1 MENLEALMGLALKYK
16 VLYVEDDLILQKE
29 TKRLLER
36 MFKSVDVA
44 NDGQEGLEAFAK
56 ERYDLVLS
64 DIEMP
69 IVNGLEMSKKMKM
82 MEPSIP
88 IIVISAYSN
97 TEYLIDAISIGI
109 DYYVLKPI
117 QMPRFIDTLYQVCTH
132 IDNSYIAKKYEEQ
145 KLQLQISEANENMM
159 RQITKASPNAI
170 VVYKNRK
177 LFYASPTFE
186 ILFSADEIAP
196 LKESENSFSNFLNEK
211 IAIDQIFTE
220 CPSFIKQVDED
231 YLHTTEVIKLSLQC
245 QHGKKIFQLF
255 VSDVELD
262 SNSVSTM
269 YTFNDITLLE
279 FQRKQIDQ
287 YSEYMGDLTQ
297 SKYAS
302 QKSSDNP
309 DIIDRT
315 SF

>member
-1 MENLEALMGLALKYK
+1 MGLALNYR

-44 NDGQEGLEAFAK
+44 NDGQEALEAFAK

-69 IVNGLEMSKKMKM
+69 LVDGLEMSKQIKS

-132 IDNSYIAKKYEEQ
+132 IHNSRVAKKYEEQ

-159 RQITKASPNAI
+159 REIAKASPNAI
-170 VVYKNRK
+170 VVYKDAK

-186 ILFSADEIAP
+186 RLFGKEEIAK
-196 LKESENSFSNFLNEK
+196 LQESQNSFSDFLNAK
-211 IAIDQIFTE
+211 IAIDQIFAE
-220 CPSFIKQVDED
+220 CPSFIETINEED
-231 YLHTTEVIKLSLQC
+231 LRSNEVIKLSLQC
-245 QHGKKIFQLF
+245 QEGKKIFQLF
-255 VSDVELD
+255 VSDLKLD
-262 SNSVSTM
+262 SSSVSTM